1 MSAKMKNAVAAMN
14 RISARR
20 ASFFR
25 CSGEFFLAMSGLD
38 RDGAILE
45 RPRRSWQAAPRPR
58 LGPLALAALL
68 LLGPW
73 ACSKADSPPG
83 AEGAGAVPAA
93 LDGAGL
99 YDRHCARC
107 HGPQGTGS
115 DQGPP
120 LVNRIYE
127 PSHHPDAAFYRAVS
141 HGVRAHHW
149 HFGDMPALGG
159 LSNADVTAIIAYVR
173 GLQRKAGIN

>member
-1 MSAKMKNAVAAMN
+1 MNRTVAAMN

-25 CSGEFFLAMSGLD
+25 CSGEFFLAMSGRD
-38 RDGAILE
+38 RDRAILE
-45 RPRRSWQAAPRPR
+45 SRPRPWQAAPR
-58 LGPLALAALL
+58 LAGGALLAALL
-68 LLGPW
+68 LAGPW
-73 ACSKADSPPG
+73 GCSKADAPP
-83 AEGAGAVPAA
+83 EAGASGGPLPAA
-93 LDGAGL
+93 ADGRAL

-107 HGPQGTGS
+107 HGPRGTGT

-120 LVNRIYE
+120 LVDRIYA
-127 PSHHPDAAFYRAVS
+127 PGHHPDAAFYRAVA

-159 LSNADVTAIIAYVR
+159 LSNAEVTAIIAYIR
-173 GLQRKAGIN
+173 GLQRDAGIR